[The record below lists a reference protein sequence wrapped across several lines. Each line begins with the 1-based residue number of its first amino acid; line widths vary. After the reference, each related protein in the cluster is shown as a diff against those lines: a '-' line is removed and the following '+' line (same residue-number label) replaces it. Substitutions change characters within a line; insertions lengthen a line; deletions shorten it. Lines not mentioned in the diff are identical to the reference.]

1 MPFIGSQP
9 PQAALTSGS
18 ISSGAVN
25 SDQVA
30 TGAIDLA
37 HMSSQSVDADNLHI
51 SNAGSNGQFLS
62 KQSGDAGGLTWA
74 AAAQFANWSQS
85 SGHLTPDNATYG
97 IHLGVTT
104 ATAAN
109 LLDDYEEG
117 VYTGTIAGMT
127 SGSFGVA
134 SGNDQI
140 SYTKVGRMVFICGQ
154 LNIDS
159 ESSCSG
165 AIRINLPFTTENSAE
180 GANSGK
186 TWIQM
191 NNHGDG
197 GIENPAIVMQHNVAY
212 AQIQNMRDDGISEPV
227 DSSRLDTNF
236 TFSFSFSYLAA

>member
-1 MPFIGSQP
+1 MILTGQGS
-9 PQAALTSGS
+9 TND
-18 ISSGAVN
+18 ITIKRDDDTAVLE
-25 SDQVA
+25 VA
-30 TGAIDLA
+30 TG
-37 HMSSQSVDADNLHI
+37 QSDIEVT
-51 SNAGSNGQFLS
+51 
-62 KQSGDAGGLTWA
+62 GGNIFFGTA
-74 AAAQFANWSQS
+74 AK
-85 SGHLTPDNATYG
+85 GVY
-97 IHLGVTT
+97 LGVTS

-197 GIENPAIVMQHNVAY
+197 GIENPAIVMQHNVA
-212 AQIQNMRDDGISEPV
+212 
-227 DSSRLDTNF
+227 
-236 TFSFSFSYLAA
+236 

>member
-1 MPFIGSQP
+1 MPYIGSAPAQT
-9 PQAALTSGS
+9 ALTAAH
-18 ISSGAVN
+18 IDAGAVD
-25 SDQVA
+25 SSEIA
-30 TGAIDLA
+30 AGAVDIA
-37 HMSSQSVDADNLHI
+37 HLSASGT
-51 SNAGSNGQFLS
+51 AGSGNFLR
-62 KQSGDAGGLTWA
+62 GDNSWQ

-127 SGSFGVA
+127 SGSFGVS

-159 ESSCSG
+159 ESSCVG

-197 GIENPAIVMQHNVAY
+197 GIENPAIIMQHNVAY

-227 DSSRLDTNF
+227 DNSRLDTNF